1 MEVGARS
8 IRAAILTGRNTE
20 PNPIPIPLGYSSAP
34 YSCPSVAVSI
44 PNDGYLFGDRAKDWL
59 YSNPGGFIHLAD
71 VDAGSVM
78 FGKVYKA
85 LFLFVLDRLR
95 QCGWERPVSC
105 TVIVPTGYAV
115 SDPRK
120 QTIANAAKEAGIPT
134 VRFQYDI
141 IALCSKKASLSDGES
156 LLAFDLGYSG
166 LSLSVVTRKGSDLKL
181 AGSVRNAEVG
191 GRVFDGLLFEDIL
204 NWMSA
209 DSRNDVLSNLLF
221 SNGVAACAERVKEDL
236 SRYASVRQPAVTTEY
251 SIDRDRFNG
260 LITPSFA
267 TVPQSCKEV
276 LEQARV
282 EYGDIHQLIL
292 CGGCSA
298 IPFVSD
304 FLVSLFARNGNDAVQ
319 VLSLAQTPDYSFG
332 ACLGGFSAIHSLKIV
347 F

>member
-8 IRAAILTGRNTE
+8 VRAAILTGRSAE

-34 YSCPSVAVSI
+34 YSCPSVAVSV
-44 PNDGYLFGDRAKDWL
+44 PHDGYLFGDRAKDWL

-71 VDAGSVM
+71 VHAGSIM

-85 LFLFVLDRLR
+85 LFLFVLDRVR
-95 QCGWERPVSC
+95 QCGWERPTSC
-105 TVIVPTGYAV
+105 TVVVPTSYAV

-120 QTIANAAKEAGIPT
+120 QTIANAAKEAGISD

-141 IALCSKKASLSDGES
+141 IALCSRKASLSDGES

-166 LSLSVVTRKGSDLKL
+166 LSLSVVTRKASDLKL

-204 NWMSA
+204 NGMSA
-209 DSRNDVLSNLLF
+209 DFRNEILSNLLL

-236 SRYASVRQPAVTTEY
+236 SRYTSVRQPAVTIEY

-260 LITPSFA
+260 LIAPSFA
-267 TVPQSCKEV
+267 TVPQSCTEV
-276 LEQARV
+276 LDQAGMG
-282 EYGDIHQLIL
+282 YGDIHQVIL

-304 FLVSLFARNGNDAVQ
+304 FLVKLFAENGNDTVQ
-319 VLSLAQTPDYSFG
+319 VSRFARTPDYLLE
-332 ACLGGFSAIHSLKIV
+332 ACLGGLNAIHSLKIV

>member
-8 IRAAILTGRNTE
+8 IRAAILTGRSME
-20 PNPIPIPLGYSSAP
+20 PTPIPIPLGYSSAP
-34 YSCPSVAVSI
+34 YSCPSVAVSV
-44 PNDGYLFGDRAKDWL
+44 PDDGYLFGDRAKDWL

-85 LFLFVLDRLR
+85 LFLFVLDRVR
-95 QCGWERPVSC
+95 QCGWERPASC
-105 TVIVPTGYAV
+105 TVVVPIDYAV

-120 QTIANAAKEAGIPT
+120 QTIANAAKEAGIRD

-141 IALCSKKASLSDGES
+141 IALCSRKASLSEGES

-166 LSLSVVTRKGSDLKL
+166 LSLSVVTRKGSDLEL
-181 AGSVRNAEVG
+181 TGSVRNTEVG

-204 NWMSA
+204 RGMPTG
-209 DSRNDVLSNLLF
+209 SRDEVLSNLLL
-221 SNGVAACAERVKEDL
+221 SNEVAGCAERVKEDL
-236 SRYASVRQPAVTTEY
+236 SQYLSVRQSVVTTEY
-251 SIDRDRFNG
+251 SIDRERFNG
-260 LITPSFA
+260 LIAPSFA
-267 TVPQSCKEV
+267 TIPQSCKDV
-276 LEQARV
+276 LEQAGLG
-282 EYGDIHQLIL
+282 YGDIHQLIL

-304 FLVSLFARNGNDAVQ
+304 HLVKHFAGKGNDTVQVSHFARTPNY
-319 VLSLAQTPDYSFG
+319 SLE
-332 ACLGGFSAIHSLKIV
+332 ACLGGFNAIRSLKIV

>member
-120 QTIANAAKEAGIPT
+120 QTIANAAKEAGIPMPAL
-134 VRFQYDI
+134 RFPLIVQMHQKDPGEQDIDEQQY
-141 IALCSKKASLSDGES
+141 GEDHV
-156 LLAFDLGYSG
+156 FQQYS
-166 LSLSVVTRKGSDLKL
+166 VHT
-181 AGSVRNAEVG
+181 
-191 GRVFDGLLFEDIL
+191 
-204 NWMSA
+204 M
-209 DSRNDVLSNLLF
+209 
-221 SNGVAACAERVKEDL
+221 
-236 SRYASVRQPAVTTEY
+236 
-251 SIDRDRFNG
+251 
-260 LITPSFA
+260 
-267 TVPQSCKEV
+267 
-276 LEQARV
+276 
-282 EYGDIHQLIL
+282 
-292 CGGCSA
+292 
-298 IPFVSD
+298 
-304 FLVSLFARNGNDAVQ
+304 
-319 VLSLAQTPDYSFG
+319 
-332 ACLGGFSAIHSLKIV
+332 
-347 F
+347 